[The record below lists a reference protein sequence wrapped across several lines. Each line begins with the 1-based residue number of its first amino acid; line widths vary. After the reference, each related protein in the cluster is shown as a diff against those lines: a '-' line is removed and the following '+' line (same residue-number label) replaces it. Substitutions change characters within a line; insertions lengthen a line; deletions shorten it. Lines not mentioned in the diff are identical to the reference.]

1 MDIQGKVIVYSKR
14 YPLGKTVMVGKK
26 EVITQFIFGRNK
38 ETDASLFRLERFAFV
53 SRNHG
58 TFQRIKEGTYTYTD
72 TSSKVGSYFRPAK
85 GLFTG
90 LLTLFGRAQEQRLN
104 KNEPIGLR
112 VGDEIV
118 VMYTDKNGDSVEII
132 LNINSL
138 D

>member
-1 MDIQGKVIVYSKR
+1 MDIQGKVIVYSKN
-14 YPLGKTVMVGKK
+14 YPKGNTVMVGKK
-26 EVITQFIFGRNK
+26 KVITPFIFGRNK
-38 ETDASLFRLERFAFV
+38 ETDASLLRLNMFAFV

-58 TFQRIKEGTYTYTD
+58 TFQKIKEGTYTYTD

-85 GLFTG
+85 GFFTT
-90 LLTLFGRAQEQRLN
+90 LLGLFGKAQEQRLT

-118 VMYTDKNGDSVEII
+118 VTYTDKKGDRAEII
-132 LNINSL
+132 LKVISL